1 MEKKPVW
8 DSEPG
13 VAELIN
19 EHKVDVL
26 WDLDWEKITAGFKA
40 ECLRKLL
47 VKITEVKD
55 RIVAVKA
62 CLCHYRYYLIGL
74 DHEQY
79 VECWDG
85 GCPFKDL
92 CEQIIW
98 DLEEICTFTISA
110 NGDVRLVPEHECVN
124 RIFRTEQAQ
133 KLLARL
139 SPEYCRNGR
148 WVKEVKKAFICQVA
162 HVLSGLLEIPDNKK
176 WIYFEKYWGVT
187 GLAQAWAGRNG
198 KGLDAEIDMLYPE
211 YKVKFRG

>member
-47 VKITEVKD
+47 VKIREVKD

-92 CEQIIW
+92 C
-98 DLEEICTFTISA
+98 
-110 NGDVRLVPEHECVN
+110 
-124 RIFRTEQAQ
+124 
-133 KLLARL
+133 
-139 SPEYCRNGR
+139 
-148 WVKEVKKAFICQVA
+148 
-162 HVLSGLLEIPDNKK
+162 
-176 WIYFEKYWGVT
+176 
-187 GLAQAWAGRNG
+187 
-198 KGLDAEIDMLYPE
+198 
-211 YKVKFRG
+211 

>member
-26 WDLDWEKITAGFKA
+26 WDLGWEKITAGFKA

-47 VKITEVKD
+47 VKIREVKD

-85 GCPFKDL
+85 G
-92 CEQIIW
+92 W
-98 DLEEICTFTISA
+98 TS
-110 NGDVRLVPEHECVN
+110 GVVRCC
-124 RIFRTEQAQ
+124 
-133 KLLARL
+133 L
-139 SPEYCRNGR
+139 SLFGR
-148 WVKEVKKAFICQVA
+148 WMWR
-162 HVLSGLLEIPDNKK
+162 
-176 WIYFEKYWGVT
+176 WIGW
-187 GLAQAWAGRNG
+187 W
-198 KGLDAEIDMLYPE
+198 
-211 YKVKFRG
+211 